1 MPSRA
6 ELATLLTLTSRL
18 RTLEIRTRLCIIRHG
33 ETDWNAG
40 KRIQGHLDIPLNE
53 SGLRQAH
60 AMAHGL
66 AECPFRAIY
75 SSDLRRAWQTAKI
88 AAARLEIRLSAH
100 EGLRER
106 HSGLLEGRT
115 VEELSR
121 YHPEAHARFLD
132 RDPDYRFGK
141 GESMRSFS
149 ARVVAAVEELVASH
163 VGETI
168 LLVTHGGV
176 LDVVF
181 RIATGRSLDAPRD
194 YPMPNAGINWFE
206 HSSTE
211 ETRFRLVAWAEQY
224 HLEPDLHGG
233 SDHPE

>member
-1 MPSRA
+1 M
-6 ELATLLTLTSRL
+6 ATLRSTTSRM

-33 ETDWNAG
+33 ETDWNAD
-40 KRIQGHLDIPLNE
+40 KRIQGHLDVPLNE

-60 AMAHGL
+60 SMAHGL
-66 AECPFRAIY
+66 AECRFRAIY

-88 AAARLEIRLSAH
+88 TASQLEIPLHSH

-106 HSGLLEGRT
+106 HSGVLEGRT

-121 YHPEAHARFLD
+121 NNPEAHARFLD

-141 GESMRSFS
+141 GESMRTFS

-163 VGETI
+163 AGGTL

-211 ETRFRLVAWAEQY
+211 AVQFRLVAWAEQY

>member
-1 MPSRA
+1 MR
-6 ELATLLTLTSRL
+6 LTASRL
-18 RTLEIRTRLCIIRHG
+18 PTLEIRTRLCIIRHG
-33 ETDWNAG
+33 ETDWNAE

-60 AMAHGL
+60 SMAHGL
-66 AECPFRAIY
+66 AESPFRAIY

-88 AAARLEIRLSAH
+88 AAARLEIPLRPH

-106 HSGLLEGRT
+106 HSGVLEGRT
-115 VEELSR
+115 VAELSR
-121 YHPEAHARFLD
+121 HHPEAHARFLD
-132 RDPDYRFGK
+132 RDPDYRFGQ
-141 GESMRSFS
+141 GESMRTFS

-163 VGETI
+163 AGGTV

-176 LDVVF
+176 LDVVY

-206 HSSTE
+206 HSDTAAIQ
-211 ETRFRLVAWAEQY
+211 FRLVAWAEQY

>member
-1 MPSRA
+1 M
-6 ELATLLTLTSRL
+6 ATFRTTISPIAH
-18 RTLEIRTRLCIIRHG
+18 TLEILTRLCIIRHG
-33 ETDWNAG
+33 ETDWNAE

-60 AMAHGL
+60 AIADGL
-66 AECPFRAIY
+66 AECPFRNIY

-88 AAARLEIRLSAH
+88 AAGRLEIPLRPH

-106 HSGLLEGRT
+106 HSGVLEGRT
-115 VEELSR
+115 VEELSAR
-121 YHPEAHARFLD
+121 HPEAHARFLD
-132 RDPDYRFGK
+132 RDPDYPFGP
-141 GESMRSFS
+141 GESMRTFS

-163 VGETI
+163 AGETL

-206 HSSTE
+206 HSSSAS
-211 ETRFRLVAWAEQY
+211 RKFRLVAWGEQY
-224 HLEPDLHGG
+224 HLDPSLHSG